1 MALIDDLEKEGFDTS
16 GITPE
21 LISSLEK
28 EGYDTSGLKRGES
41 DGLSKAAAFSKKVT
55 GLLSKPLEPVGE
67 AIGAIKQGSENLSN
81 KLAESGHPFLAMHAA
96 GPSVAIEAAG
106 KPFEWMNKAGEVVAE
121 KGAEHGMNPYV
132 SAALGTGVQ
141 MAPDIAMGAQGIAK
155 RAVLA
160 DLAKSGVK
168 KIAEPISEAAG
179 KAKAFIQAPSPAEV
193 ALKNTSEL
201 ADLQSEREASRLAA
215 QESRLGKPEALNE
228 LKQQGI
234 EKLKMAR
241 EGISTAKKNL
251 IGAEESKGL
260 HFETTKGFED
270 LINNPDEMQK
280 FIETKYPVIKQGA
293 QELSQ
298 TADSQTLQH
307 LRKVAQEAEKKELG
321 LSDIAKSQLKQIKSV
336 ATDALGLQEPEVGAK
351 LGDLRAAQT
360 SAQELPAKIKQQIE
374 AKKVSLSNDQLQKAK
389 ELSDIQ
395 QQMINQRAQGAQAM
409 TKAEQ
414 IAFKK
419 KLIKAG
425 LVTAAGALGFK
436 AFIH

>member
-1 MALIDDLEKEGFDTS
+1 MALIDDLEKEGYDTS

-28 EGYDTSGLKRGES
+28 EGYDTAGLKRGES
-41 DGLSKAAAFSKKVT
+41 DGLSKAASFSKKVT
-55 GLLSKPLEPVGE
+55 GLLSKPLEPVGA

-96 GPSVAIEAAG
+96 GPEIALDAMG

-121 KGAEHGMNPYV
+121 KGAEHGMNPYA
-132 SAALGTGVQ
+132 SAALGTAIQ
-141 MAPDIAMGAQGIAK
+141 MAPDIAMGAEGIAK

-160 DLAKSGVK
+160 NLAKTG
-168 KIAEPISEAAG
+168 AEKVMAPVSEAAG
-179 KAKAFIQAPSPAEV
+179 KAKAFIKAPTPAEV

-201 ADLQSEREASRLAA
+201 ADLQGEREASRLSA
-215 QESRLGKPEALNE
+215 QEARLSKPEALQE
-228 LKQQGI
+228 VRQQGAQQ
-234 EKLKMAR
+234 LQDARQKMT
-241 EGISTAKKNL
+241 EAKKNL
-251 IGAEESKGL
+251 IGAEEEKGL
-260 HFETTKGFED
+260 HFETTKAFED
-270 LINNPDEMQK
+270 LINNPAEMQK
-280 FIETKYPVIKQGA
+280 FIESKYPVIKQGA